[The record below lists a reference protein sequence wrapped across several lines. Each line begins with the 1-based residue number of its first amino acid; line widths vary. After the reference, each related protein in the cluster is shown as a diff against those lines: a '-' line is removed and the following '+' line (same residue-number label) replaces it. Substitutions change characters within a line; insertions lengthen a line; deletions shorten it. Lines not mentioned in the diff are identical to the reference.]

1 MKNLKKY
8 FSIYLNIFKMSFMS
22 EMTHKENFLTWI
34 AVHSISLLTLII
46 FFKLV
51 YANVTQINGWNQY
64 QSLLVLGTGTLITG
78 LGSLTFFPF
87 MYGFSRE
94 IQKGVFDFKLAKPL
108 NILFQSAFRW
118 VDIEDL
124 MVTPNA
130 ILLIIYS
137 IWKLQP
143 QNILLNTLGYVIML
157 ISSMLFLFS
166 ILTLI
171 QSLAFRFIQINSVTD
186 FYWSLV
192 NITKYPAKAIKNVS
206 QVALYALVPLAII
219 SSVPSEVLMG
229 RWEPVWII
237 GSLVLAT
244 VSFIISYRVFMS
256 ALRHYSSASS

>member
-1 MKNLKKY
+1 
-8 FSIYLNIFKMSFMS
+8 MS
-22 EMTHKENFLTWI
+22 EMTHKGNFLTWI

-51 YANVTQINGWNQY
+51 YTNVAQINGWSQY

-94 IQKGVFDFKLAKPL
+94 IQKGEFDFKLAKPL

-124 MVTPNA
+124 IVTPDA

-137 IWKLQP
+137 VLQLHP
-143 QNILLNTLGYVIML
+143 QNLLPNTIGYIVL
-157 ISSMLFLFS
+157 LTSSMLFLFS

-186 FYWSLV
+186 FYWSIV

-206 QVALYALVPLAII
+206 QIALYALVPLAII

-229 RWEPVWII
+229 KWEPVWII
-237 GSLVLAT
+237 GSLTLAIT
-244 VSFIISYRVFMS
+244 SFIISRQVFMFS
-256 ALRHYSSASS
+256 LRHYSSASS

>member
-22 EMTHKENFLTWI
+22 EMTHKENFLTWV
-34 AVHSISLLTLII
+34 AVHSVSLLTLII

-94 IQKGVFDFKLAKPL
+94 IQKGEFDFKLTKPL

-137 IWKLQP
+137 VWKLQP
-143 QNILLNTLGYVIML
+143 QNILLNTLGYVLML
-157 ISSMLFLFS
+157 TSSMLFLFS

-171 QSLAFRFIQINSVTD
+171 QSLAFRFIHINSVTD

-206 QVALYALVPLAII
+206 QVALYALVPLAIV

-237 GSLVLAT
+237 SSLALSA
-244 VSFIISYRVFMS
+244 VSFMVSYQVFMS
-256 ALRHYSSASS
+256 SLKHYSSASS

>member
-1 MKNLKKY
+1 MNILKKY
-8 FSIYLNIFKMSFMS
+8 ISIYLNVFKMSFMT

-34 AVHSISLLTLII
+34 AVHSTALLTLII

-51 YANVTQINGWNQY
+51 YANVTQINGWSQY

-94 IQKGVFDFKLAKPL
+94 IQKGEFDFKLAKPL

-124 MVTPNA
+124 IVTPNA
-130 ILLIIYS
+130 VLLIIYS
-137 IWKLQP
+137 VWKLQP
-143 QNILLNTLGYVIML
+143 QHILLNILGYIIL
-157 ISSMLFLFS
+157 LTNSMLFLFS

-186 FYWSLV
+186 FYWSIV
-192 NITKYPAKAIKNVS
+192 NITKYPAKAIKNIS
-206 QVALYALVPLAII
+206 QVALYALAPIAII
-219 SSVPSEVLMG
+219 SSVPAEVLMG
-229 RWEPVWII
+229 KWDTTWII
-237 GSLVLAT
+237 GSLVLSIT
-244 VSFIISYRVFMS
+244 TFLVSYQVFMT